1 MPQPVDPKQ
10 QRQAMPDPP
19 ADSILDMRAR
29 AGRFHAESER
39 IKAEQ
44 AAQEQHQRDRQA
56 RHEAA
61 ARAAD
66 EQTRAALLLRVMKM
80 QEEAKPQAEKPPVP
94 AVYTERQD
102 SELAAE
108 QRRGREMLARYAKR
122 NEDAAAARERTRVEE
137 EAKEIPGFKIGP

>member
-56 RHEAA
+56 RHEA
-61 ARAAD
+61 
-66 EQTRAALLLRVMKM
+66 
-80 QEEAKPQAEKPPVP
+80 EAKPQAEKPPVP